1 MDPNSDDT
9 TPDTTPTETPLV
21 DTTPPVDDG
30 ATSPEL
36 EPARAEP
43 TDADARGLE
52 AMEKGLAA
60 AAKAT
65 VGPDGEVILP
75 PKQAE
80 PPKAKKD
87 KAPKVP
93 RETPVATGAVPVP
106 GTPEAAAAGSPAV
119 VSPAPPP
126 PPDPAETAINAE
138 VQSLGIKNEAQAAR
152 VRIIVAD
159 NHAKAAAL
167 AQLGVVE
174 LADLPKA
181 LERHQQSEQVIQG
194 VLNTGATGEQYGR
207 TLGYLEMS
215 VAGNQGNLKAAEAA
229 YNIAMQEA
237 NHWAKI
243 IGKEVPG
250 VFDPLEEHPDLQDDI
265 DQMNLSRERALEIVA
280 LRAAAKQ
287 AEQQGEQQTASQR
300 QEQVAHEAYQ
310 EIQKFDKSMHGDPV
324 YMQYHRGALDRA
336 IRQIRAQ
343 FPPDEWVGRA
353 AAAYDIIKEVRTPAP
368 APAPQARGPTPNQPV
383 QTRNRVPGP
392 AGGTP
397 PLEPKIPADPFAALE
412 MGLATVANRR

>member
-1 MDPNSDDT
+1 MDPTDDT
-9 TPDTTPTETPLV
+9 TPDTTPTDTPLV
-21 DTTPPVDDG
+21 DTTPTTVDDG

-36 EPARAEP
+36 EPPRAEP

-65 VGPDGEVILP
+65 IGPDGEVNLP
-75 PKQAE
+75 PNQAE

-87 KAPKVP
+87 KPPKVP
-93 RETPVATGAVPVP
+93 RETPPTGTVPVP
-106 GTPEAAAAGSPAV
+106 GTPEAAAAAQAPAA
-119 VSPAPPP
+119 VSAPESP
-126 PPDPAETAINAE
+126 PPDPAESAINAE

-152 VRIIVAD
+152 VRVIVAD

-181 LERHQQSEQVIQG
+181 IERREQSEQVIQG

-207 TLGYLEMS
+207 TLGYLEMT
-215 VAGNQGNLKAAEAA
+215 VAGNKGNLKAAEAA
-229 YNIAMQEA
+229 LNVAEQEVA
-237 NHWAKI
+237 HWSKI
-243 IGKEVPG
+243 LGREVPG
-250 VFDPLEEHPDLQDDI
+250 VYDPLAEHPDLLDDI
-265 DQMNLSRERALEIVA
+265 DQMNISRERALELAA

-287 AEQQGEQQTASQR
+287 SEQQGEQQTARQR
-300 QEQVAHEAYQ
+300 EEQVAHEAYQ

-336 IRQIRAQ
+336 IRQIRSQ

-353 AAAYDIIKEVRTPAP
+353 AAAYDIIKEVRTPPP
-368 APAPQARGPTPNQPV
+368 APPPQARGPTTNQPV

-397 PLEPKIPADPFAALE
+397 PLEPKVPKDPMAALE
-412 MGLATVANRR
+412 MGLASLNRG